1 MTVHFF
7 PGRSA
12 AASYKATGATVVSWH
27 APFVWSDVLDPSAR
41 ATWLRERTWLRHLD
55 PAEWSEEEDAAA
67 LETLA
72 RADEVVVWTGVH
84 LEEQAFLVCAV
95 NALLRVG
102 VTLDRIAVR
111 EVEPGTESSTT
122 LGTLL
127 VRDLERVATAARSLA
142 PADLELLRDT
152 WAALT
157 ANDPT
162 SLFAL
167 LPRLDER
174 LPHLASRL
182 RLAAWRYPS
191 AASGLNLWE
200 ARLLAN
206 AAAHGPTAARV
217 VAQTMSDGWEAE
229 DLGMAFPYVDLEYFA
244 ALIRLAGGPAP
255 LLTLDEDPDASLGAA
270 RVELTDA
277 GRRVLEG
284 RANALACVGPGAWV
298 FNVPVSPSPGR
309 AWVRD
314 PFGSIVEHVIR

>member
-1 MTVHFF
+1 MLRTLTATLLLAVCAAPLTAADSPSGQLTLNHCVVSLIEEAQLPARK
-7 PGRSA
+7 PGALDTLLVEEGGAVQRGQVVARMDARESMVRRNIAQSEWLAAQKEAENDIDVRYSA
-12 AASYKATGATVVSWH
+12 AAA
-27 APFVWSDVLDPSAR
+27 DVAQ
-41 ATWLRERTWLRHLD
+41 
-55 PAEWSEEEDAAA
+55 AEYTAA
-67 LETLA
+67 
-72 RADEVVVWTGVH
+72 V
-84 LEEQAFLVCAV
+84 QA
-95 NALLRVG
+95 NKRV
-102 VTLDRIAVR
+102 
-111 EVEPGTESSTT
+111 PGT
-122 LGTLL
+122 
-127 VRDLERVATAARSLA
+127 
-142 PADLELLRDT
+142 
-152 WAALT
+152 
-157 ANDPT
+157 
-162 SLFAL
+162 FA
-167 LPRLDER
+167 E
-174 LPHLASRL
+174 AEVSRL